1 MADVLH
7 CHQVY
12 TDSVHSDREAN
23 SELGRLIVNI
33 TLAVTSTGARAALLL
48 LLLGERT
55 SSIAVGG
62 DR

>member
-23 SELGRLIVNI
+23 SELGRLIVNT
-33 TLAVTSTGARAALLL
+33 TLAVTSTGARAALH